1 MNITTKYLC
10 HVVGEEATRV
20 ERWHLSTVKRMKAYA
35 IAIHIPVI
43 LWAITGYVL
52 ASQIFELNFWPS
64 ISASLFCAGLIYMVE
79 RLVLATPK
87 GGFVNLGRFT
97 IGIVMAVIG
106 ACTVDLVLFDKEIS
120 HQLREIDEIR
130 ITEKYEKL
138 LDSQGQIVADKKSD
152 WFKAQDASNCEANGT
167 CGSKVR
173 SVGPVYRELS
183 RQAKILREEY
193 FSAQRRLEEISKE
206 KSLESLESSTIAVK
220 EAGLLAR
227 VEALHQY
234 VANNTAAFIAWILF
248 LLLILFFELIVV
260 MVKIV
265 FQGKETVDDQIDR
278 YRELVSQH
286 KARAY
291 MDATTSPV
299 ARAQRLLDDV
309 YNSNGI

>member
-10 HVVGEEATRV
+10 HVVGEEPTRV

-35 IAIHIPVI
+35 IALHIPVT
-43 LWAITGYVL
+43 LWTITGYVL
-52 ASQIFELNFWPS
+52 ASQIFELDREAS
-64 ISASLFCAGLIYMVE
+64 ILVAILCAGLIYMVE

-87 GGFVNLGRFT
+87 GGFVNFGRLT

-120 HQLREIDEIR
+120 RQLREIEGIR

-138 LDSQGQIVADKKSD
+138 WDSQGQIVANKKLD

-206 KSLESLESSTIAVK
+206 KSLELLETSTNAVK

-234 VANNTAAFIAWILF
+234 VANNTAALIAWILF
-248 LLLILFFELIVV
+248 FSLILFFELIVV
-260 MVKIV
+260 VVKIV

-286 KARAY
+286 KAKAY

-299 ARAQRLLDDV
+299 ARAQRLLDDI

>member
-1 MNITTKYLC
+1 
-10 HVVGEEATRV
+10 
-20 ERWHLSTVKRMKAYA
+20 
-35 IAIHIPVI
+35 
-43 LWAITGYVL
+43 
-52 ASQIFELNFWPS
+52 
-64 ISASLFCAGLIYMVE
+64 
-79 RLVLATPK
+79 
-87 GGFVNLGRFT
+87 
-97 IGIVMAVIG
+97 MAN
-106 ACTVDLVLFDKEIS
+106 K
-120 HQLREIDEIR
+120 
-130 ITEKYEKL
+130 KL
-138 LDSQGQIVADKKSD
+138 D

-206 KSLESLESSTIAVK
+206 KSLDLIETSTNAVK

-234 VANNTAAFIAWILF
+234 VANNTAALIAWILF
-248 LLLILFFELIVV
+248 FSLILFFELIVV
-260 MVKIV
+260 VVKIV

-286 KARAY
+286 KAKAY

-299 ARAQRLLDDV
+299 ARAQRLLDDI